1 MLKRISL
8 LHSLLMLNLLV
19 LVIGFLSSCGN
30 SDTVNPT
37 SSNVQLQVLNLSLD
51 SYPIELYIKNVRV
64 NTAYRYNTAP
74 TYFYLPNT
82 DTPLQVR
89 STRVNDDVL
98 IFSSYDKGFL
108 PNTRYS
114 LFFTGLYSEK
124 TLQSIITVDDAEVL
138 PEVGKGGKIR
148 FVNASPRSTG
158 FDIWANGVPV
168 IKNTLFA
175 KVSDYITLTPGNY
188 TFRVYPTGTSA
199 SSLAEATN
207 VTIQDGRL
215 YTLYSRGIVGR
226 IDSASFGLGVLANN
240 PPKI

>member
-1 MLKRISL
+1 MFKRISIFHGL
-8 LHSLLMLNLLV
+8 LLLNLAV
-19 LVIGFLSSCGN
+19 LVMAFLASCGSN
-30 SDTVNPT
+30 STVNPT
-37 SSNVQLQVLNLSLD
+37 SSNVQLQVLNLSPD
-51 SYPIELYIKNVRV
+51 SYPVELYVKNVRV
-64 NTAYRYNTAP
+64 NTAYRYNTTP

-98 IFSSYDKGFL
+98 IFSSYNKGFL

-124 TLQSIITVDDAEVL
+124 TLQTVITEDDTELL

-148 FVNASPRSTG
+148 FVNASPRSDG

-168 IKNTLFA
+168 IKNTEFA
-175 KVSDYITLTPGNY
+175 KVSSYITLTPGNY
-188 TFRVYPTGTSA
+188 TFRVYPANTSV